1 MFHCSAISTSWPSS
15 ACSNDATLRK
25 SASLEALRCFTKSTM
40 PPLYLKVV
48 LVTGSVRSS
57 VKRISRPLFKKA
69 MICMRS
75 TTVWARNSVSSKM
88 DPSGQKVTVVPVR
101 GSPVLRSLGAG
112 PVAVIFFLSLPP
124 FSNSA
129 SQCWPSRSTSST
141 SRVDRALTTE
151 TPTPCRPPETW

>member
-1 MFHCSAISTSWPSS
+1 MRNSDSF
-15 ACSNDATLRK
+15 D
-25 SASLEALRCFTKSTM
+25 ALRCLTKSMM
-40 PPLYLKVV
+40 PPLYLYVV
-48 LVTGSVRSS
+48 LVAGSVRSS

-75 TTVWARNSVSSKM
+75 TIVWARNSVSSKTEA
-88 DPSGQKVTVVPVR
+88 SGQKVTVVPVL

-112 PVAVIFFLSLPP
+112 PVAVTFRLTLPP

-141 SRVDRALTTE
+141 RRVDRAFTTE
-151 TPTPCRPPETW
+151 IPTPWRPPETW